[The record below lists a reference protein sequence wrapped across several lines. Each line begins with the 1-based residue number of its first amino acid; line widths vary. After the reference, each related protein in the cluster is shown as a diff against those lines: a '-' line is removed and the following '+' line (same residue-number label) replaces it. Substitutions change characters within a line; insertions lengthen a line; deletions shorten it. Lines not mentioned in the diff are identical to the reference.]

1 MGNRIDTRNSS
12 VPGPG
17 QYNPK
22 EDGAKAVVPAYAIG
36 KAKRMNSKESGVP
49 GPGAY
54 DSSPGSTGPKWKVGT
69 QPRLNVSLENIPGP
83 GTYDCSSEM
92 SMPAYSMTARR
103 PATSG
108 SSVPG
113 PGTYSP
119 KHFFSSINYS
129 VGNAKRNSHS
139 ISDVPGPASYN
150 IESPKTRGAKIGSSK
165 RDWIF
170 GNCKNPG
177 PGAYETHIAWQGPK
191 FSLRSKHRLKTA
203 NENPVILI

>member
-1 MGNRIDTRNSS
+1 MGNRIDNKSSS

-22 EDGAKAVVPAYAIG
+22 EDGGKTVVPAYAIG
-36 KAKRMNSKESGVP
+36 KAKRMSSKDFGVP

-83 GTYDCSSEM
+83 GAYDCSSEM

-119 KHFFSSINYS
+119 KQFFSSIN
-129 VGNAKRNSHS
+129 
-139 ISDVPGPASYN
+139 
-150 IESPKTRGAKIGSSK
+150 
-165 RDWIF
+165 
-170 GNCKNPG
+170 
-177 PGAYETHIAWQGPK
+177 
-191 FSLRSKHRLKTA
+191 
-203 NENPVILI
+203 